1 MMILTP
7 RDANREPTLAA
18 RRRAHLG
25 ASARR
30 LNVKPI

>member
-18 RRRAHLG
+18 RRRAHLR
-25 ASARR
+25 ASARG
-30 LNVKPI
+30 LNAKSI